1 MWYWWVMLLCDMIVP
16 VVMVVAGIIMLK
28 HCPKKINMLLG
39 YRTTRS
45 MVNMDTWRF
54 AHHHCGRLWWRIGLI
69 MLILSALAHIPFYQ
83 SSEAV
88 IGTFASVLCWV
99 QVAILVVSVFPTERA
114 LKKTFNDDGTRK

>member
-1 MWYWWVMLLCDMIVP
+1 MWYFILFCDLIVP
-16 VVMVVAGIIMLK
+16 IVMVVAGRIMWK
-28 HCPKKINMLLG
+28 HCPKDINVLLG

-54 AHHHCGRLWWRIGLI
+54 AHSYCGRLWWRVGLI
-69 MLILSALAHIPFYQ
+69 MLVLSALAHIPFYQ

-88 IGTFASVLCWV
+88 IGTFASALCLI